1 MLSWLI
7 LLGLLFFIFFPN
19 IGSQKLLATR
29 YIRAVH
35 PYSGLDPPTWE
46 QFKLHIKKFE
56 SEPHVADAA
65 RHLYLAIES
74 IRTLGLSIRRSDDHG
89 IQEELDHLADR
100 LSIEGEYELYT
111 SAKKHGFYFFPRYLN
126 DIPDEVTNVEKRGA
140 TIGDPGTRFPAPRRG
155 GGSADPRQ
163 DVWGVGGNKDAIR
176 SNGEAPRPLRTGG
189 GL

>member
-65 RHLYLAIES
+65 PHLYLAIES
-74 IRTLGLSIRRSDDHG
+74 IRTLGLSIRRSDDSH
-89 IQEELDHLADR
+89 IQEELDDLAAR
-100 LSIEGEYELYT
+100 LGVEGEYELYT
-111 SAKKHGFYFFPRYLN
+111 SAKKKGFYFFPRYLN
-126 DIPDEVTNVEKRGA
+126 EMNEDGIDAPTGEEALRRGG
-140 TIGDPGTRFPAPRRG
+140 TVGDPGTHFPAPRSGTG
-155 GGSADPRQ
+155 GRPGGYADSFWPSSEGAGA
-163 DVWGVGGNKDAIR
+163 V
-176 SNGEAPRPLRTGG
+176 RTG
-189 GL
+189 